1 MPRKKQITVTLLNRH
16 GRTFARELGVDLSR
30 NTPAPLFRVLC
41 LALLTSAPVSAE
53 AAMRACQ
60 ALGRAGWTTPAKM
73 ANSTWEERVNVLNE
87 HGYARYDEKTARQ
100 LEALTDHLQSRY
112 EGDLRR
118 LRAKADG
125 DLKTARRLLKEFKGI
140 GGVGADIF
148 MREVQVCWQE
158 FRPFADKMALKSSAK
173 LKLGDDA
180 QALTKRVEPENFP
193 RLVGH
198 WYAPNWP
205 RTINKSSIRPMKRN
219 YPLPTLLSHA
229 AKSGVDRDLGAS
241 SFLGGIECPVGESG

>member
-1 MPRKKQITVTLLNRH
+1 MSKKKRIATVLLDRH
-16 GRTFARELGVDLSR
+16 GRTFARELGVDLAH

-41 LALLTSAPVSAE
+41 LALLTSAPVGAE
-53 AAMRACQ
+53 AAMRACR
-60 ALGRAGWTTPAKM
+60 ALGQAGWTTPAKM
-73 ANSTWEERVNVLNE
+73 AISTWEERVKVLNE

-100 LEALTDHLQSRY
+100 LEALTGHLQSRY

-118 LRAKADG
+118 LRAEADG

-158 FRPFADKMALKSSAK
+158 FHPFADKMALKSSAK

-180 QALTKRVEPENFP
+180 KTLAKRVESQDFP
-193 RLVGH
+193 RLV
-198 WYAPNWP
+198 AALV
-205 RTINKSSIRPMKRN
+205 RTQ
-219 YPLPTLLSHA
+219 L
-229 AKSGVDRDLGAS
+229 AKDHQQIVDQAS
-241 SFLGGIECPVGESG
+241 KA